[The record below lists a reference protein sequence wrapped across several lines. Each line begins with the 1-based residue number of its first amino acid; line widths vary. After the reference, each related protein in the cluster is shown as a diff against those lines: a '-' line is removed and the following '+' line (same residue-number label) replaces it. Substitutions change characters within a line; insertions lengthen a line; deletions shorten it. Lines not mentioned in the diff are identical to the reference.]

1 MFLYF
6 IGCRNYDQLVISTMD
21 ALIKHNVIFIKVF
34 QALSSNQLFSYY
46 SNNHLKDCTN
56 HARFL
61 ESDEDT
67 ELLTYIL
74 KTYEIELC
82 DKKPI
87 NAGMIALAYKGKIKD
102 QNVILKMK
110 RKNIEE
116 RLIVGYAEF
125 KRFYNL
131 LQYIGFFFGFT
142 DMLNSIS
149 SFIETENY
157 IISQCDFDIEIN
169 TMKQMK
175 REITNT
181 YEKHKIKSLD
191 KIVVPQVFNLDH
203 ENKNQFIVM
212 EYLEG
217 ETCFDV
223 SNKYDSLFTLTTF
236 VYTNIFL
243 ISLLHTDLHP
253 GNIICMA
260 DGNIGII
267 DFGMSVVI
275 TQPMKLGFIGIAQI
289 LMNDDFTPLGTES
302 AQSASSSSLITAPEG
317 GVLNERRCKAD
328 YLKCFTHMVEPQL
341 DISILTVEEHTKIN
355 TILADLFINLFHGKL
370 TEYDIQKYL
379 KKIFNSSK
387 KVTNY
392 KISIDCFKM
401 LLGFTMY
408 NASVFSLTKD
418 TNTIKEI
425 QTEILTEIFM

>member
-1 MFLYF
+1 MILLLLQIIQNVFLYF
-6 IGCRNYDQLVISTMD
+6 IGWTNYDQLVLSTMD
-21 ALIKHNVIFIKVF
+21 ALIRHNVIFIKVF
-34 QALSSNQLFSYY
+34 QALSSNQFFSHYF
-46 SNNHLKDCTN
+46 NNHLKDCTN

-67 ELLTYIL
+67 ELLSNILQTYG
-74 KTYEIELC
+74 IELFE
-82 DKKPI
+82 KKPI
-87 NAGMIALAYKGKIKD
+87 NAGMIALAYKGKIKE
-102 QNVILKMK
+102 QKVILKMK

-175 REITNT
+175 REITKT
-181 YEKHKIKSLD
+181 YETHKIKSLD
-191 KIVVPQVFNLDH
+191 KIVVPQVFNLET
-203 ENKNQFIVM
+203 ENKNQFIIM

-223 SNKYDSLFTLTTF
+223 LNKYDSLFTLTTF

-289 LMNDDFTPLGTES
+289 LMSDDP
-302 AQSASSSSLITAPEG
+302 
-317 GVLNERRCKAD
+317 KAD
-328 YLKCFTHMVEPQL
+328 YLKCFTHMVEPHL

-355 TILADLFINLFHGKL
+355 SILADLFINLFHGKL
-370 TEYDIQKYL
+370 TEYDIQMYL

-387 KVTNY
+387 KVTDY

-425 QTEILTEIFM
+425 QTKILEEIFM

>member
-1 MFLYF
+1 MIILLLFQICKNMFLYF
-6 IGCRNYDQLVISTMD
+6 IGCRNYDQLVISIMD
-21 ALIKHNVIFIKVF
+21 ALINHNVIFIKVF

-56 HARFL
+56 HSRFL

-74 KTYEIELC
+74 QTYGIELC
-82 DKKPI
+82 EKKPI
-87 NAGMIALAYKGKIKD
+87 NAGMIALAYKGKIKE
-102 QNVILKMK
+102 QKVILKLK

-181 YEKHKIKSLD
+181 YETHKIKSLE
-191 KIVVPQVFNLDH
+191 KIVVPQVFNLET
-203 ENKNQFIVM
+203 ENKNQFIIM

-217 ETCFDV
+217 ETCFEV

-275 TQPMKLGFIGIAQI
+275 TQPMKLGFVGIAQI
-289 LMNDDFTPLGTES
+289 LMIDDF
-302 AQSASSSSLITAPEG
+302 
-317 GVLNERRCKAD
+317 KAD
-328 YLKCFTHMVEPQL
+328 YLKCFTHMVEPHL

-355 TILADLFINLFHGKL
+355 SILADLFINLFHGKL
-370 TEYDIQKYL
+370 TEYDIQMYL

-425 QTEILTEIFM
+425 QTKILEEIFM